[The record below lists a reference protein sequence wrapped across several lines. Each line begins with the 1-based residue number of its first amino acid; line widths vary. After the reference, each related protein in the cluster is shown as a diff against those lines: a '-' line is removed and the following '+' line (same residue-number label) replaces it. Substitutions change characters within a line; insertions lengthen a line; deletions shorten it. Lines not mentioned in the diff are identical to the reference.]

1 MPEIANTFSFEF
13 YGTQIEIFLADNNHW
28 YIRLDHMC
36 EHLGISVSGQRRR
49 ILENQAISDRYVPMR
64 IDTPYQ
70 NTTREREVGFLDLEV
85 LHFWLGTLDV
95 SRVRADL
102 QDRLILFQRDLVR
115 SIWLTYRGETFPRE
129 ILDEMNASTQAHER
143 EIFELFEQT
152 QTLRR
157 KMEVLSGRLDE
168 ELGKFGLTISDLDNR
183 LGAVETKVIGEQT
196 INSQQAKQI
205 QDMVSVVADALHLSN
220 KSKYS
225 RSTAHATVHNEF
237 KQQFQVHVYSAL
249 PAGRFDDA
257 RDFLANWWQR
267 LSKHGALLPSIFEGR
282 QDSLF

>member
-1 MPEIANTFSFEF
+1 MPEITNTFSFEF
-13 YGTQIEIFLADNNHW
+13 YGTKIEIFLADNKHW

-36 EHLGISVSGQRRR
+36 EHLGIAVSGQRRR

-95 SRVRADL
+95 SRVREDL

-129 ILDEMNASTQAHER
+129 ILDEMNASTPAHER

-168 ELGKFGLTISDLDNR
+168 ELAKFGLTISDLDNR

-225 RSTAHATVHNEF
+225 KSSAHAAVHNEF

-249 PAGRFDDA
+249 STSRFDDA
-257 RDFLANWWQR
+257 RGFLANWWQR
-267 LSKHGALLPSIFEGR
+267 LSKRGAPLPSIFEGR